1 MYTISSIWID
11 VMRIAQLP
19 EECGQHD
26 ENWWA
31 KHQKEIEFAL
41 KVLDG
46 LGLVERPDTT
56 IKERNDELYHDDD
69 ERDPDE
75 DEDDEDGEDK
85 GKRTLKNDDKKND
98 VVSLGD
104 HKVILEP
111 TKAMMRLYR
120 AAQDQYL
127 VARDGNVRAR
137 LAQLMERKAKSA
149 TKQ

>member
-31 KHQKEIEFAL
+31 KHQKEIEFVL

-46 LGLVERPDTT
+46 LGLVERPDSTV
-56 IKERNDELYHDDD
+56 KERDD
-69 ERDPDE
+69 ECYYQDDEKDEDEDE
-75 DEDDEDGEDK
+75 DEDDDK
-85 GKRTLKNDDKKND
+85 QKRKLKNDE
-98 VVSLGD
+98 VLLGD
-104 HKVILEP
+104 HKVILRP

-120 AAQDQYL
+120 AAQDHYL
-127 VARDGNVRAR
+127 HARDGNVRAR
-137 LAQLMERKAKSA
+137 LARLIERKATRK
-149 TKQ
+149 